1 MKHACIGIA
10 LVLLLVIVP
19 IIGQVNSPMYLN
31 EKSELVV
38 ETIDGATATFKTVVV
53 TESED
58 LARGLM
64 HIRFLPL
71 DQGMLFLYD
80 SRSNVSMWM
89 KDTPL
94 SLDMWFVSESGLV
107 TKVVK
112 ETIPKSTDLIR
123 SDGAVIAVVEVN
135 AGLSSLIGVTPGAQL
150 RHTAFSNVENN

>member
-1 MKHACIGIA
+1 MKRICLGIT
-10 LVLLLVIVP
+10 LVLVLAIFPIV
-19 IIGQVNSPMYLN
+19 GQVDSPLYLN

-38 ETIDGATATFKTVVV
+38 ETIDGATATFKIVVV

-64 HIRFLPL
+64 HIRFMPL
-71 DQGMLFLYD
+71 DQGMMFLHD
-80 SRSNVSMWM
+80 TRSNVSMWM
-89 KDTPL
+89 KDTRL
-94 SLDMWFVSESGLV
+94 SLDMWFVAEGGSI

-112 ETIPKSTDLIR
+112 DAQPMSTDLIR

-150 RHTAFSNVENN
+150 RHLAFANVEND